1 MLSVL
6 GLYSWNKQGN
16 DIEVLRKR
24 QDFDVVVFG
33 GVALMRLSSFHPRR
47 AFTMVELVFVVI
59 VIGILASIA
68 LPRFSNTVEKSRI
81 MEAVNILATLRDAQE
96 LYRQEKGAYTAV
108 LDNLDVTIAA
118 PANFAMPTVA
128 AADPIASIVR
138 NAGGYQYT
146 LTIDADGTVS
156 CGGTVNPANI
166 CATLGCA
173 GGTCN

>member
-1 MLSVL
+1 MSMLKEN
-6 GLYSWNKQGN
+6 G
-16 DIEVLRKR
+16 
-24 QDFDVVVFG
+24 
-33 GVALMRLSSFHPRR
+33 
-47 AFTMVELVFVVI
+47 AFTLVELVFAVI
-59 VIGILASIA
+59 IIGILASIA
-68 LPRFSNTVEKSRI
+68 LPRFSHTVEKSRI
-81 MEAVNILATLRDAQE
+81 TEAVNILATLRDAQE
-96 LYRQEKGAYTAV
+96 LYRQEKGFYSAD
-108 LDNLDVTIAA
+108 LDDLDVTINA
-118 PANFAMPTVA
+118 PANFAIPTVA